1 MKSLS
6 ASEIFDLQFGDMK
19 SLGENIADNSIDLIF
34 TDPPYNEASL
44 ALYGDLA
51 KLADRVLKPGGS
63 LITYVGHY
71 AIFKINDLIR
81 SYSELVY
88 HWQII
93 VRHSGSKSRIHA
105 RHIWPYYKPL
115 LWYYKPTI
123 EGKLTIYQDVAD
135 LVESKAVSK
144 DSHEWEQSTIEAEHM
159 IKPLT
164 VERNIVLDPFM
175 GSGIT
180 GEAAL
185 NLNRRFIG
193 IEVDKE
199 HYSRTKQRLSIIK
212 NRVDTC
218 NVSMLAKNVQDQ
230 SKKEVIKD
238 K

>member
-1 MKSLS
+1 MQTLR
-6 ASEIFDLQFGDMK
+6 
-19 SLGENIADNSIDLIF
+19 ENIADNSIDLIF

-44 ALYGDLA
+44 SLYGDLA
-51 KLADRVLKPGGS
+51 RLADRVLKPGGS

-71 AIFKINDLIR
+71 ALFKINDLIQAN
-81 SYSELVY
+81 SELVY

-93 VRHSGSKSRIHA
+93 VKHNGSKSRIHA

-123 EGKLTIYQDVAD
+123 DGKITIYQDVAD

-164 VERNIVLDPFM
+164 VEGNLVLDPFM
-175 GSGIT
+175 GSGTT

-185 NLNRRFIG
+185 KLKRRFIG

-199 HYSRTKQRLSIIK
+199 HYSRTKQRLTK
-212 NRVDTC
+212 LKLDTC
-218 NVSMLAKNVQDQ
+218 NVSMLAKNVQEQ
-230 SKKEVIKD
+230 PKKEVREINE
-238 K
+238 

>member
-1 MKSLS
+1 MSQSIL
-6 ASEIFDLQFGDMK
+6 ARLAEIQ
-19 SLGENIADNSIDLIF
+19 
-34 TDPPYNEASL
+34 
-44 ALYGDLA
+44 
-51 KLADRVLKPGGS
+51 VLKPGGS

-71 AIFKINDLIR
+71 ALFKINDLIR
-81 SYSELVY
+81 DNSELVY

-93 VRHSGSKSRIHA
+93 VRHSGSKRRIHA
-105 RHIWPYYKPL
+105 RRIWPYYKPL

-164 VERNIVLDPFM
+164 VEGNIVLDPFM
-175 GSGIT
+175 GSGTT

-185 NLNRRFIG
+185 NLKRRFIG

-199 HYSRTKQRLSIIK
+199 HYSRTKQRLSK
-212 NRVDTC
+212 LKTK
-218 NVSMLAKNVQDQ
+218 L
-230 SKKEVIKD
+230 
-238 K
+238 